1 MVQNQVSLQQVS
13 YENTDFVDSLPIF
26 EATMSQIKSIF
37 GEQSN
42 VAVTKWFSDILN
54 KVAPENWQWYTTKVQ
69 GIFNEIFTFAEFGPG
84 FDPEDD
90 VKIDSYHFYGLN
102 DHIINK
108 LINKIMSDAEY
119 DRQVAD
125 WQEAV
130 HQGFSIEVAE
140 FFEQMKQGTI
150 EEMQALFHNIHYNFE
165 KLYGD
170 FTSINPDLIEYYYQ
184 QIELQGHEKA
194 NAFLDLLRTC
204 CVLNQETK
212 ELMDFVDVTN
222 IVTDLVSCVDELHGK
237 LGGEIQDL
245 ESNEL

>member
-1 MVQNQVSLQQVS
+1 MKFL
-13 YENTDFVDSLPIF
+13 YYK
-26 EATMSQIKSIF
+26 IKSVF
-37 GEQSN
+37 GEQSD

-54 KVAPENWQWYTTKVQ
+54 KVAPENWKWYTTKVQ
-69 GIFNEIFTFAEFGPG
+69 GIFNEVFTFAESGPG

-108 LINKIMSDAEY
+108 LINKIMPGLEH

-130 HQGFSIEVAE
+130 YQGFSVEVAE

-150 EEMQALFHNIHYNFE
+150 EEMKALFDYMHYNSE

-170 FTSINPDLIEYYYQ
+170 FTSIKPDLIKHYYQ
-184 QIELQGHEKA
+184 QMELQDHEKA
-194 NAFLDLLRTC
+194 NKFLDLLRTHC
-204 CVLNQETK
+204 ALNQETK
-212 ELMDFVDVTN
+212 ELIDFVDATN
-222 IVTDLVSCVDELHGK
+222 VVTDLVSYVELHDSK

-245 ESNEL
+245 ESNEF